1 MEEKLNE
8 LLKLQQ
14 ENNAMLKEILAILKN
29 MQDPNNIMEE
39 NTNDFIMN
47 VLANLVASTIERK

>member
-1 MEEKLNE
+1 MD
-8 LLKLQQ
+8 LQQ

-29 MQDPNNIMEE
+29 MQDPNNIMDE